1 MPKPSPSNS
10 MLWPENLIYD
20 FHLPASTSPS
30 AAEAFIASLPTSD
43 KNKEFLR
50 LRYKEGQS
58 YTDIAPAYGIS
69 PGGVRQ
75 AIKYVIGRYISS
87 APSASTNTES
97 SVENHTSSD
106 QPGFPATNQPEKEGV
121 LIVDPAALNG
131 IALIE
136 TIRVLYRRVGA
147 ESFEEALDEL
157 RDALCSIAASAGE
170 AE

>member
-10 MLWPENLIYD
+10 MPWPENLIYD
-20 FHLPASTSPS
+20 FNLPPATTPS
-30 AAEAFIASLPTSD
+30 AAEEFISSLSTSD

-50 LRYKEGQS
+50 LRYRDGQS
-58 YTDIAPAYGIS
+58 YNDIAPAYGIS
-69 PGGVRQ
+69 AGGVRQ

-97 SVENHTSSD
+97 SVENHTSTGQS
-106 QPGFPATNQPEKEGV
+106 GSPAINQPEKEGV

-136 TIRVLYRRVGA
+136 TIRILYRRVGP

-157 RDALCSIAASAGE
+157 RDALCSIAVPAGE
-170 AE
+170 T

>member
-1 MPKPSPSNS
+1 MILMAKRVQNNKP
-10 MLWPENLIYD
+10 WPENLSYD
-20 FHLPASTSPS
+20 FHLPPTIDAEEFIS
-30 AAEAFIASLPTSD
+30 ALPTSD

-58 YTDIAPAYGIS
+58 YTDIASKYSIS
-69 PGGVRQ
+69 ASGVRQ
-75 AIKYVIGRYISS
+75 AIKYVIGRYIST

-97 SVENHTSSD
+97 SVENHTSTGQS
-106 QPGFPATNQPEKEGV
+106 GSPATNQPEKEGV

-147 ESFEEALDEL
+147 EHFEEALDEL
-157 RDALCSIAASAGE
+157 RDALCAIAAPAEE
-170 AE
+170 A

>member
-20 FHLPASTSPS
+20 FHLPPATD
-30 AAEAFIASLPTSD
+30 ADAFITSQPTSD

-50 LRYKEGQS
+50 LRYRDGQS

-69 PGGVRQ
+69 AGGVRQ
-75 AIKYVIGRYISS
+75 AIKYVIGRYIAS

-97 SVENHTSSD
+97 SVENHTSTGQS
-106 QPGFPATNQPEKEGV
+106 GSPATNQPEKEGV

-147 ESFEEALDEL
+147 ENFEEALDEL
-157 RDALCSIAASAGE
+157 RDALCSISAVVSEGQ
-170 AE
+170 